1 MSEEKRLAR
10 VARRYYEGKHD
21 ILNNRFFYFNKDEQ
35 LVEDTT
41 RANIKI
47 SHPYFRELCD
57 QFAGYILSFKEK
69 PVKAKEKIEGLQEH
83 LDLYFDE
90 DFWSEFLELITGTII
105 DGKGYLYAYQGENDR
120 LTFEYADG
128 MGVAMVREKES
139 SDNCKHIIYYY
150 VDRMGK
156 DRQPIIKIQDWTESE
171 IYYYVQVGTAGKI
184 ELDSSIEINPR
195 PHVLYTDEKT
205 GKLMGYPL
213 GYIPFF
219 PLYNNNKRISDLGL
233 IKSHIDDYDL
243 HACSLSNNLVDFD
256 MPLYVVSGFEGDDL
270 DKLTTNLKVKKTI
283 GVDTD
288 GDVNIRT
295 IQIPY
300 EARKAKLELDEK
312 AIYHFGFGFNTAG
325 LKDTVATTN
334 LAIKTAYEGINLKAN
349 KLLPRIKK
357 LIKSILKPIIAEI
370 NEKNGTAYKVEDVLV
385 DFILV
390 TMTNEQENVLVEK
403 TKAEIRQL
411 ETTTVLNIAANIGD
425 EQTLKQICEIMDWNF
440 EEVKNSLENAE
451 KTDDIEAARLSLNN
465 AVLDDEID
473 AGE

>member
-184 ELDSSIEINPR
+184 ELDSSIEIIPV
-195 PHVLYTDEKT
+195 PMY
-205 GKLMGYPL
+205 
-213 GYIPFF
+213 YIQTK
-219 PLYNNNKRISDLGL
+219 KRVSLWAILWDIFRFSHCITIIS
-233 IKSHIDDYDL
+233 
-243 HACSLSNNLVDFD
+243 V
-256 MPLYVVSGFEGDDL
+256 
-270 DKLTTNLKVKKTI
+270 
-283 GVDTD
+283 
-288 GDVNIRT
+288 
-295 IQIPY
+295 
-300 EARKAKLELDEK
+300 
-312 AIYHFGFGFNTAG
+312 
-325 LKDTVATTN
+325 
-334 LAIKTAYEGINLKAN
+334 
-349 KLLPRIKK
+349 
-357 LIKSILKPIIAEI
+357 
-370 NEKNGTAYKVEDVLV
+370 
-385 DFILV
+385 
-390 TMTNEQENVLVEK
+390 
-403 TKAEIRQL
+403 
-411 ETTTVLNIAANIGD
+411 
-425 EQTLKQICEIMDWNF
+425 
-440 EEVKNSLENAE
+440 
-451 KTDDIEAARLSLNN
+451 
-465 AVLDDEID
+465 
-473 AGE
+473 